1 MGKLRK
7 YRIECEHTD
16 KTMKMLGK
24 HMRISHI
31 PPHDQG
37 SSKYRDAY
45 VWKKEQLVGGFNPSE
60 KI

>member
-24 HMRISHI
+24 HMRICHI

-37 SSKYRDAY
+37 SSKYRDVY
-45 VWKKEQLVGGFNPSE
+45 VWIYRNNWLVVDLPL
-60 KI
+60 